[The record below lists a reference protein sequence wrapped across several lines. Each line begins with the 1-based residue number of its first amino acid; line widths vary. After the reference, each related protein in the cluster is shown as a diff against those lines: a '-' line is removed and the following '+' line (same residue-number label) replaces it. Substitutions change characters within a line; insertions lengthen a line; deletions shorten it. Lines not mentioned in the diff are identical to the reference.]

1 MTTLITL
8 EGVSKCYVR
17 PDGSRYWVYRDVNLE
32 LPARKN
38 IGIVGRNG
46 AGKSTLI
53 RLLSGV
59 DTPDRGR
66 VISHA
71 SLSPPVG
78 LSSGFSAALTG
89 RENAKFVCRI
99 RGDGR
104 EVMKDRLEFVKEF
117 SELGDFFEQ
126 PLSTYSSGMRSR
138 LSFAVSMAF
147 DYDCYLLD
155 EVTSAGDQKFRERA
169 DAAFKDLVARASI
182 ILVSHSMGTLRQWCE
197 AGLYIRNGEIR
208 YYDQISRAIDDY
220 LQDQK

>member
-1 MTTLITL
+1 MITL
-8 EGVSKCYVR
+8 DGVSKCYVR
-17 PDGSRYWVYRDVNLE
+17 PDGSRYWVYRDVNLR
-32 LPARKN
+32 LPARTN
-38 IGIVGRNG
+38 IGVVGRNG

-71 SLSPPVG
+71 NISPPVG
-78 LSSGFSAALTG
+78 LSSGFSSWLSG

-99 RGDGR
+99 RGDRGS
-104 EVMKDRLEFVKEF
+104 VMKDRLAFMKEF

-126 PLSTYSSGMRSR
+126 PVMTYSSGMRAR
-138 LSFAVSMAF
+138 LAFAISMAF

-155 EVTSAGDQKFRERA
+155 EITSVGDEKFRSRA
-169 DAAFKDLVARASI
+169 DAAFKDLISRASI
-182 ILVSHSMGTLRQWCE
+182 ILVSHSMATLRQWCQ
-197 AGLYIRNGEIR
+197 AGLYVRNGEIL
-208 YYDQISRAIDDY
+208 YYDQISQAIDAY